1 MPTQVVGNNTQP
13 RMNFFLLISIILLFC
28 VAITSIVLFLYKN
41 TLMNNIKGLQQSLSI
56 AKDSFQLES
65 ISELQIFDKRMS
77 ASNQILASHTVL
89 SPVFSLLSEITI
101 PTIQFTRLSL
111 EPGVDGKTFTARL
124 SGLARSYKSIA
135 VQIDVFNGSKGR
147 YFKNVVFSN
156 LVLQNDKI
164 NKGYVSFDLSFTIDP
179 TLISYEKSLIINNNK
194 TQ

>member
-1 MPTQVVGNNTQP
+1 MPSQVVNSTISP
-13 RMNFFLLISIILLFC
+13 RMNFFLFISIILIICMALASVGLF
-28 VAITSIVLFLYKN
+28 IYKTSLVN
-41 TLMNNIKGLQQSLSI
+41 SIKGLQESLAV
-56 AKDSFQLES
+56 AKDSFQPES

-89 SPVFSLLSEITI
+89 SPVFALLSEITI

-111 EPGVDGKTFTARL
+111 EPGVDGKNFTARL

-135 VQIDVFNGSKGR
+135 VQIDVFNGSKGK

-156 LVLQNDKI
+156 LVLQNDK
-164 NKGYVSFDLSFTIDP
+164 NSKGYVSFDLSFTIDP
-179 TLISYEKSLIINNNK
+179 ALLSYEKSLLTNKSK